1 MKTKRTKKTYFCTR
15 CQGAEIPESETG
27 IEEES
32 GRRQHTMVIG
42 ETYSVEGLMG
52 ICGGTCISD
61 SAQETLGSEVFERL
75 LVGNGSGE
83 EEIFQ
88 PEPEQLNKW
97 VEQTRILV
105 EDVKLFLEKTA
116 STERLSD
123 YDFDG
128 LRECLHWHM
137 NKLSVIGSKAPKCP
151 KCDIPLKAVNA
162 KELGCVICKYREERE
177 NV

>member
-1 MKTKRTKKTYFCTR
+1 MRTERTERTYFCTG
-15 CQGAEIPESETG
+15 CQQAQVPESETG

-32 GRRQHTMVIG
+32 GRRQHRRIIYENHDNSGVL
-42 ETYSVEGLMG
+42 E
-52 ICGGTCISD
+52 ICGGTCLAD
-61 SAQETLGSEVFERL
+61 SGEETFGSEVFERL
-75 LVGNGSGE
+75 LVGNGRGE
-83 EEIFQ
+83 EEVFQ

-97 VEQTRILV
+97 IEQTRILV

-116 STERLSD
+116 SEKNLSD

-137 NKLSVIGSKAPKCP
+137 NKLSVIGNKAPKCP
-151 KCDIPLKAVNA
+151 KCDIPLRAVNA

-177 NV
+177 